1 MLMPLIDD
9 YLAVRRAAGFQL
21 RVTEGLLRAFA
32 RCAEGAGDTHVR
44 TITTIGWAAQAP
56 SVRQRQRR
64 LRAVALFA
72 EHVRA
77 EDPAH
82 EVPSAAVFSTPR
94 LRRIPHIY
102 SPQEVE
108 GLITEAGRL
117 GPASSLRPATFSTLF
132 GLIAACGLRVSEA
145 LALHLDDVTADG
157 LVVRQTKFRKSRLV
171 PIHESTRRAL
181 DGYLARRLAV
191 VTDSRHLFIS
201 TRGRQLAY
209 STTAATFLAVAREVG
224 LRGEPGTSG
233 PRLHDL
239 RHTFAVRALESCP
252 RDDVARH
259 MQALSTYL
267 GHARLAD
274 TYWYLHATPQLMTGI
289 ADACRERMEVTP

>member
-1 MLMPLIDD
+1 MLMSLIDD
-9 YLAVRRAAGFQL
+9 YLKVRRAAGFQL
-21 RVTEGLLRAFA
+21 RVTEGLLRDFA
-32 RCAEGAGDTHVR
+32 RAAVAAGDTQVR
-44 TITTIGWAAQAP
+44 TLTAIEWAAQAP

-64 LRAVALFA
+64 LRTVALFA
-72 EHVRA
+72 EHARA
-77 EDPAH
+77 EDPAQ
-82 EVPSAAVFSTPR
+82 EVPSADVFSTPR

-102 SPQEVE
+102 SPQEII
-108 GLITEAGRL
+108 GFITEAERL
-117 GPASSLRPATFSTLF
+117 GPVGSLRPATFSTLF

-145 LALHLDDVTADG
+145 LALHLDDLTVDG
-157 LVVRQTKFRKSRLV
+157 VIVRRTKFRKSRLV
-171 PIHESTRRAL
+171 PVHESTRRAL

-191 VTDSRHLFIS
+191 VTNSRHLFIS
-201 TRGRQLAY
+201 TRGRRLAY
-209 STTAATFLAVAREVG
+209 STTIATFLAVAREVG
-224 LRGEPGTSG
+224 LRGDPGTSG

-259 MQALSTYL
+259 IQALSTYL

-289 ADACRERMEVTP
+289 ADACRERMEVKP